1 MVETFEIGRAIAELR
16 AGKWVQRAGW
26 NGKGMRL
33 ALHLPGPY
41 NEMTEPY
48 VYLWNAQGG
57 TIPWNASQADLL
69 ASDWCV
75 ASDAEP
81 VRK

>member
-1 MVETFEIGRAIAELR
+1 MSETFGIGRAVEELL
-16 AGKWVQRAGW
+16 AGHWVQRSGW

-33 ALHLPGPY
+33 ALHRPGPY
-41 NEMTEPY
+41 NEMSEPY

-69 ASDWCV
+69 ATDWRV
-75 ASDAEP
+75 ATDAEP
-81 VRK
+81 KP